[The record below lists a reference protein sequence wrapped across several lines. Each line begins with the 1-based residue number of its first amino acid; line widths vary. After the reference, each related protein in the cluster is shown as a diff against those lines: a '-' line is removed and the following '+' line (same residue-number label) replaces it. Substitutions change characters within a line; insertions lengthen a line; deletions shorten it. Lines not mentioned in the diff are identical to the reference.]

1 MDWDKEKVTD
11 RMGLK
16 MAADVLYNH
25 EQRLAYDCGDNVL
38 VKRALGMAVDALKVL
53 AARQDDEPDQTNCT
67 ICGNG
72 VKQAAVNDHSGKF
85 MRWVNYCEY
94 CGRNVRGG
102 MKEHNDDDRGRS
114 PEPGRAAADGVQH
127 AAADCAGDAE
137 SEERAVTQEQTE
149 RAIQYLK
156 EQAEREWRYSLGMHT
171 YRISGQEDH
180 AANHRM
186 LKLVIAVM
194 EKTVLGASID
204 NEAILTHLSILNHM
218 LFHLRFSNEYGLH
231 SKRQIRDYNMRN
243 AALVAAIDAL
253 KRQGEQLKKQHPDGF
268 VKPEDCVCGQVP
280 VVAEE
285 RVGVDRGEEAA
296 FYVLCLKCS
305 DRVRLDGEG
314 ELYFHSR
321 AEAIAAW
328 NACQAGLQVNG

>member
-11 RMGLK
+11 RMGPK

-53 AARQDDEPDQTNCT
+53 ASRQDDEPDQTNCT

-85 MRWVNYCEY
+85 LRWVNYCEN

-102 MKEHNDDDRGRS
+102 MKENNNDDRGRS
-114 PEPGRAAADGVQH
+114 PEPGRAAADGMQH
-127 AAADCAGDAE
+127 AAADCAGGAE
-137 SEERAVTQEQTE
+137 PEAQAVAEEDIRLLKVLADEQLRA
-149 RAIQYLK
+149 AKGLHIH
-156 EQAEREWRYSLGMHT
+156 W
-171 YRISGQEDH
+171 IPGQEEH
-180 AANHRM
+180 EANHR
-186 LKLVIAVM
+186 
-194 EKTVLGASID
+194 VLMKAIVALEGMGHGASTSID
-204 NEAILTHLSILNHM
+204 NETILTHLLVLNHM
-218 LFHLRFSNEYGLH
+218 LCAVRI
-231 SKRQIRDYNMRN
+231 SKDYMRPSGRQIGGYNMQN

-268 VKPEDCVCGQVP
+268 VKPEACVCGQVP

-285 RVGVDRGEEAA
+285 RVGDDRGEEAA
-296 FYVLCLKCS
+296 FYVLCLACKA
-305 DRVRLDGEG
+305 RVRLGWEG

-328 NACQAGLQVNG
+328 NACQAGVQVNG